1 MTHVVVLGAGIAGV
15 TAAYAL
21 KSRLGP
27 RDEVTVVS
35 DKPYFH
41 FVPSNPWIAMGW
53 RERSDIAFPIGPY
66 LDARGIKFVQ
76 SGVRKIQ
83 PDVIQVDLE
92 NGDVLFYDYLVIAT
106 GAAGASDDIPGLAEH
121 THSVI
126 HIDQAERALAAY
138 REFVRHP
145 GPIVIGAAQG
155 SSVLGPIYEYA
166 FLVDADL
173 KRRNI
178 RNRVPITLVTPEP
191 YPGHL
196 GLGGEGA
203 SRGAVTAALVDTRIS
218 VICNAR
224 TTRVD
229 KDTIQVVELDAT
241 GKEKQTH
248 ALPYGYSVYWPAF
261 GGVPGVKNA
270 TGLVNARG
278 LVVVDEYLRNP
289 DYPNV
294 FAIGACV
301 AQPVVAHTPV
311 PMGPPDSVYSIT
323 RAGEIV
329 VQNIMA
335 LLEETPLASYV
346 PVHAKWLSDMGHTGA
361 AYLSEPQVPLRDINW
376 MRQGRWVHQAKVDFE
391 KYFVNKVRTQQ
402 ADMGAA
408 AGSGIAG
415 VMSRV
420 LADKKEGHTAA
431 TSSPTPESA
440 GKPLEVRLPL
450 DPCTELRALA
460 RSLGREPSALAAE
473 LLAAAI
479 SDAKTC
485 LDAGGVEAMAL
496 ARREL
501 LVQALPERQPGV
513 EFHGGGT

>member
-1 MTHVVVLGAGIAGV
+1 MTHVVILGAGIAGV

-21 KSRLGP
+21 KAKLGP
-27 RDEVTVVS
+27 QDEVTVVS

-41 FVPSNPWIAMGW
+41 FVPSNPWVAMGW
-53 RERSDIAFPIGPY
+53 RERTDVAFPIGPY
-66 LDARGIKFVQ
+66 LESRGIKFIH
-76 SGVRKIQ
+76 SGVKRIQ

-92 NGDVLFYDYLVIAT
+92 NGDVLFYDALLIAT
-106 GAAGASDDIPGLAEH
+106 GATGMSDDVPGLAEH

-145 GPIVIGAAQG
+145 GPIVVGAAPG
-155 SSVLGPIYEYA
+155 ASVLGPIYEYA

-178 RNRVPITLVTPEP
+178 RERATITLVTPEP

-196 GLGGEGA
+196 GIGGEGA
-203 SRGAVTAALVDTRIS
+203 SRGAVTAALVDTKIG

-224 TTRVD
+224 TVRID
-229 KDTIQVVELDAT
+229 KDTIQIVELDAS

-248 ALPYGYSVYWPAF
+248 TLPYAYSVYWPAF
-261 GGVPGVKNA
+261 GGVPGVRNA
-270 TGLVNARG
+270 TGLVNERG

-289 DYPNV
+289 DFPNV

-301 AQPVVAHTPV
+301 AQPFAINTPV
-311 PMGPPDSVYSIT
+311 PVGPPDSVYSIT
-323 RAGEIV
+323 KAGEIA
-329 VQNIMA
+329 VQNMLA
-335 LLEETPLASYV
+335 QLGDDPLVSYV
-346 PVHAKWLSDMGHTGA
+346 PQHAKWLSDMGNTGA

-391 KYFVNKVRTQQ
+391 KYFVNKIRLKPSGQ
-402 ADMGAA
+402 AP
-408 AGSGIAG
+408 SIASKVAS
-415 VMSRV
+415 VMSRM
-420 LADKKEGHTAA
+420 LESDQASSTTS
-431 TSSPTPESA
+431 TSSGSGSA
-440 GKPLEVRLPL
+440 LEIHLPK
-450 DPCTELRALA
+450 DPGFELRALA
-460 RSLGREPSALAAE
+460 RSVGRDPDALATE
-473 LLAAAI
+473 LLAAAVA
-479 SDAKTC
+479 DAKSY
-485 LDAGGVEAMAL
+485 LNEAGVESLAL

-501 LVQALPERQPGV
+501 LVEDLPERQPGV